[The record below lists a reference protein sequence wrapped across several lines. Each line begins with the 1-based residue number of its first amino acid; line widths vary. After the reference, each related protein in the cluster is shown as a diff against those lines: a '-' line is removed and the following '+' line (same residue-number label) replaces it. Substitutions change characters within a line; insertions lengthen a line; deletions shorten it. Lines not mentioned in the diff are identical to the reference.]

1 MPTFAQRAHE
11 TMVLTIRKNTRLAC
25 IRRFLRHQSV
35 LGTRWFSIKGALA
48 VGTRRRGKY
57 RVLAGPIGKFAQECF
72 ANRQRGK
79 MNVLRERE
87 DVV

>member
-1 MPTFAQRAHE
+1 MPTFAEAAHKK
-11 TMVLTIRKNTRLAC
+11 TNATIRKNTRLVC
-25 IRRFLRHQSV
+25 IRRFLLHQSV
-35 LGTRWFSIKGALA
+35 LGTRWFSIKGALT